1 MSRLFTRGL
10 VLLWMT
16 GGPLV
21 CLGQGVVEYGAATA
35 SKTAG
40 AGARGAGNA
49 LGKILKKTGNALDS
63 AQHSAAKPAAG
74 AVVVQRTAG
83 AEQSAAAK
91 TKTGSGVEP
100 TPEALEKLAVGTPA
114 EELEAKLGLP
124 AFRVVVP
131 EEGRLVEIYQ
141 YSAKGRDVGSVRV
154 VDGKVA
160 EVRPAAGQ

>member
-1 MSRLFTRGL
+1 MMRFFMLG
-10 VLLWMT
+10 VPLLLMA
-16 GGPLV
+16 GGAVP

-40 AGARGAGNA
+40 AGAKGIGSA
-49 LGKILKKTGNALDS
+49 LEKIMKKTGDALGSTQQSTASRAPGS
-63 AQHSAAKPAAG
+63 AVVQGKGAAGKSVAAKKAA
-74 AVVVQRTAG
+74 
-83 AEQSAAAK
+83 
-91 TKTGSGVEP
+91 SGIEP

-124 AFRVVVP
+124 SFRVVVP
-131 EEGRLVEIYQ
+131 EEGRLVELYQ

-160 EVRPAAGQ
+160 EVRPAQN

>member
-1 MSRLFTRGL
+1 MRRLFTGSL
-10 VLLWMT
+10 MLLGMA
-16 GGPLV
+16 GGALLCP
-21 CLGQGVVEYGAATA
+21 GQGVVEYGAATA

-40 AGARGAGNA
+40 AGARGVGNA
-49 LGKILKKTGNALDS
+49 LGKILKKTGDALDS
-63 AQHSAAKPAAG
+63 IRQSASKPAAG
-74 AVVVQRTAG
+74 AVAVAG
-83 AEQSAAAK
+83 KAGGGPGVTAK

-100 TPEALEKLAVGTPA
+100 TPEALEKLAVGAPA

-160 EVRPAAGQ
+160 EVRPAGQ

>member
-1 MSRLFTRGL
+1 MMMRFI
-10 VLLWMT
+10 LLGVPLLLMA
-16 GGPLV
+16 GGAAP

-40 AGARGAGNA
+40 AGAKGAGSALEKIMKKAGDA
-49 LGKILKKTGNALDS
+49 LGSPQEGRAG
-63 AQHSAAKPAAG
+63 AAAG
-74 AVVVQRTAG
+74 TVAVRKGAAG
-83 AEQSAAAK
+83 KSVAPKKAA
-91 TKTGSGVEP
+91 SGIEP

-131 EEGRLVEIYQ
+131 EEGRLVELYQ

-154 VDGKVA
+154 VDGKVS
-160 EVRPAAGQ
+160 EVRPAGQ

>member
-1 MSRLFTRGL
+1 MRRFFMLLFP
-10 VLLWMT
+10 VLLMAC
-16 GGPLV
+16 GAVP

-40 AGARGAGNA
+40 AGARGVGDA
-49 LGKILKKTGNALDS
+49 LGRILKKTGDALDGKQQS
-63 AQHSAAKPAAG
+63 PAKPAAG
-74 AVVVQRTAG
+74 AVAVAG
-83 AEQSAAAK
+83 KAGGGPGVAAK
-91 TKTGSGVEP
+91 TKTGSSVEP
-100 TPEALEKLAVGTPA
+100 TPEALEKLAVGAPA

-160 EVRPAAGQ
+160 EVRPAGQ